1 MSYPNDPY
9 RRPNPP
15 QVTPRPQTGQGHG
28 APPGAGGGQPSGPFG
43 GQPGGQQ
50 QPGPGAPAGGYPGG
64 PQQPG
69 GPAPQAGPGGP
80 GGPGLSGAPGYPGA
94 GGPGRPGAPGP
105 QHPGTSHPGTVQP
118 GYPGGPQSGGP
129 GFGSPSGYPGASP
142 ASGYPGA
149 PSGPGGP
156 GYPGAPGYP
165 GGPGGPG
172 SPGGPPPRKKRTGLF
187 IGLGIGA
194 FLVLALIV
202 GGGLWAGSTFLD
214 QEDPE
219 PSESAVAEPTQDP
232 TQQPTEEPTQEAA
245 GEPDLAVGDCIANP
259 DVTTSLQVVECEQP
273 HFAQVYAQQEID
285 GDAYPGTSTLTA
297 DAQAFCES
305 GTAGALDP
313 AKLSSDFAASY
324 VIPTAETWGQ
334 NDRHIHCLVHRTDR
348 SDFTENLLPSS

>member
-28 APPGAGGGQPSGPFG
+28 APPSTGSGQPGGPFA

-50 QPGPGAPAGGYPGG
+50 QPGPGAGGYPGG
-64 PQQPG
+64 PQRPS
-69 GPAPQAGPGGP
+69 GPGGP
-80 GGPGLSGAPGYPGA
+80 GPSGAPGYPGA
-94 GGPGRPGAPGP
+94 SGPGAPGP
-105 QHPGTSHPGTVQP
+105 QHPGTAHPGNAQP
-118 GYPGGPQSGGP
+118 GYPGAPQSGGP
-129 GFGSPSGYPGASP
+129 GSTGGPGGPGGYPGASPASGYPGASP
-142 ASGYPGA
+142 ASGYPGS
-149 PSGPGGP
+149 PSGPGH
-156 GYPGAPGYP
+156 PGAPGYP
-165 GGPGGPG
+165 GGPGGP
-172 SPGGPPPRKKRTGLF
+172 PPKKKRTGLF

-202 GGGLWAGSTFLD
+202 GGGLWAGSTFLA

-219 PSESAVAEPTQDP
+219 PSESAVAEHTQDP
-232 TQQPTEEPTQEAA
+232 TQQPTEEPTQGAA

-259 DVTTSLQVVECEQP
+259 DVTTSLQVVECDQP

-334 NDRHIHCLVHRTDR
+334 NDRHIHCLVHRADKG
-348 SDFTENLLPSS
+348 DFTENLLPSS

>member
-28 APPGAGGGQPSGPFG
+28 APPGTGSGQPGGPFA

-50 QPGPGAPAGGYPGG
+50 QPNPGADGYPGG
-64 PQQPG
+64 PQRPS
-69 GPAPQAGPGGP
+69 GPGGP
-80 GGPGLSGAPGYPGA
+80 GPSGAPGHPGA
-94 GGPGRPGAPGP
+94 SGPGRPGAPGP
-105 QHPGTSHPGTVQP
+105 QHPGTAHPGNAQP
-118 GYPGGPQSGGP
+118 GYPGAPQSSGPGSTGGP
-129 GFGSPSGYPGASP
+129 GGPGGYPGASPASGYPGASP
-142 ASGYPGA
+142 ASGYPGS
-149 PSGPGGP
+149 PSGPGH
-156 GYPGAPGYP
+156 PGAPGYP
-165 GGPGGPG
+165 GGPGGP
-172 SPGGPPPRKKRTGLF
+172 PPKKKRTGLF

-202 GGGLWAGSTFLD
+202 GGGLWAGSTFLNAS
-214 QEDPE
+214 EPE

-232 TQQPTEEPTQEAA
+232 TQEPTQEPTQDAA

-259 DVTTSLQVVECEQP
+259 DVTTALQTVECDQP

-285 GDAYPGTSTLTA
+285 GDTYPGTSTLTA

-334 NDRHIHCLVHRTDR
+334 NDRHIHCLVHRADKG
-348 SDFTENLLPSS
+348 DFTENLLPSS